1 MTTSTSTPRLRV
13 TLAWYVL
20 LLVLVAVSERDSF
33 GAAGGA
39 WANLF
44 GLVLM
49 IIAAL
54 GRIWASVHIAG
65 RKSEHLVTTGP
76 YAACRHPL
84 YALSLLGGL
93 GVGLATRSVAL
104 TLATLVVLGMLYLLA
119 IRAEERGLQAT
130 YGAAFDAY
138 RARVPALLPR
148 WNASGVESQTVTLA
162 VGIYWKA
169 FLDAAS
175 FLLIYVLI
183 ALLEILRASGA
194 LPTWFE
200 L

>member
-1 MTTSTSTPRLRV
+1 LRI

-20 LLVLVAVSERDSF
+20 LLALVAVSNRDSF
-33 GAAGGA
+33 GGGA
-39 WANLF
+39 WASLL
-44 GLVLM
+44 GLTLM
-49 IIAAL
+49 ILAAL
-54 GRIWASVHIAG
+54 GRVWVSVHIAG

-93 GVGLATRSVAL
+93 GVGLVTRSVAL
-104 TLATLVVLGMLYLLA
+104 TLATLVVLVVLHVYA
-119 IRAEERGLQAT
+119 IRAEERWLRVT
-130 YGAAFDAY
+130 YGAAFDEY

-148 WNASGVESQTVTLA
+148 WKVSGIETQAVTVSLG
-162 VGIYWKA
+162 VYWKA

-183 ALLEILRASGA
+183 ELLEILRAAGT